1 MPHLFQLL
9 QLRICAC
16 TVSICTPAEASLP
29 LELTSSTGGN
39 FATYPFVTAEL
50 FGAERSGVNYGVI
63 FMVYGLTSAT
73 CVYVITFFLSSGP
86 DALVYSLAVIQAT
99 GTLLAIALGAL
110 SKASPLKKRVAS
122 RIDGNNS
129 YASTTRNL
137 LAKDSVLS
145 DDEKIYSE
153 TD

>member
-1 MPHLFQLL
+1 
-9 QLRICAC
+9 
-16 TVSICTPAEASLP
+16 
-29 LELTSSTGGN
+29 
-39 FATYPFVTAEL
+39 
-50 FGAERSGVNYGVI
+50 
-63 FMVYGLTSAT
+63 MVYGLTSAT
-73 CVYVITFFLSSGP
+73 CVYVITFFLSSGT

>member
-1 MPHLFQLL
+1 MRKPVYFQFY
-9 QLRICAC
+9 CMH
-16 TVSICTPAEASLP
+16 SLKT
-29 LELTSSTGGN
+29 LLTSKRFFSTGGN

-50 FGAERSGVNYGVI
+50 FGAERSGVNYGVV

-73 CVYVITFFLSSGP
+73 CVYVITFFLSSGT

-122 RIDGNNS
+122 RSGGSNS
-129 YASTTRNL
+129 YASTTTRNL
-137 LAKDSVLS
+137 LANDSVLS
-145 DDEKIYSE
+145 DDERIYSE